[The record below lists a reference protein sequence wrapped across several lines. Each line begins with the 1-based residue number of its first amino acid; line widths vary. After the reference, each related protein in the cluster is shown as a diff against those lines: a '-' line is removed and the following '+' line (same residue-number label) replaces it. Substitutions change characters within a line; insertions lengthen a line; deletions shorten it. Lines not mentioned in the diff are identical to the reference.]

1 MLLRELRRYLNGGRQ
16 GVDRNRPE
24 IESWQRAIG
33 CFFAGAMLVAPFIA
47 LLYDVNA
54 GLIVMALG
62 LIATA
67 YLSYDSMK
75 TAEPQLGDRL
85 RTVVIV
91 NLALAATLVI
101 VVIVRSV

>member
-1 MLLRELRRYLNGGRQ
+1 M
-16 GVDRNRPE
+16 DPPE

-33 CFFAGAMLVAPFIA
+33 CLFAGAMLAAPFIA

-67 YLSYDSMK
+67 YLSYESMK
-75 TAEPQLGDRL
+75 TADSTVRDRL
-85 RTVVIV
+85 RTVVVI
-91 NLALAATLVI
+91 NLALAAALVI
-101 VVIVRSV
+101 FVVVRSVN